1 MAYLGV
7 FFWGGKEGVGRGR
20 QILRG
25 VRYSYCIDGLY
36 SYCASFLVFDK
47 AHKAVVGESISLVS
61 MVTRKILWNSKGWNK
76 PE

>member
-1 MAYLGV
+1 MAYFSL
-7 FFWGGKEGVGRGR
+7 FFLKGGRGR
-20 QILRG
+20 QTLEG
-25 VRYSYCIDGLY
+25 VRYSSCTDSSD

-47 AHKAVVGESISLVS
+47 AHKAVVGECISLVS